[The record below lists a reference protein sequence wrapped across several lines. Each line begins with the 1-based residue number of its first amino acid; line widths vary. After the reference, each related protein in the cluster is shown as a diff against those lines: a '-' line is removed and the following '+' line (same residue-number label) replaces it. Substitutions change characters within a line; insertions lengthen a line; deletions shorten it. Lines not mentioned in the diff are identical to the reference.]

1 MTNVTECNM
10 STFIQLPDYDSTI
23 HRDILDSLLRGEAN
37 DGSRIIEDC
46 EMQAIAEMKSYL
58 NKAYDVE
65 KIFTAQG
72 TARHPL
78 VLMYA
83 KDIAVYHLS
92 CIHNPYKMSQVRKD
106 RYERAVDWLKGVA
119 AGLLTIDG
127 APRLPEEEAADKSP
141 WQIENNEFRTT
152 HF

>member
-1 MTNVTECNM
+1 M
-10 STFIQLPDYDSTI
+10 STFIQLSDYDSTV
-23 HRDILDSLLRGEAN
+23 HRDILDSLLRGEADDN
-37 DGSRIIEDC
+37 SRIIEDC
-46 EMQAIAEMKSYL
+46 EMQAISEMKSYL
-58 NKAYDVE
+58 NKSYDVE
-65 KIFTAQG
+65 KIFTTEG

-83 KDIAVYHLS
+83 KDIAVYHLF
-92 CIHNPYKMSQVRKD
+92 CIHNPIKMSQIRKD

-119 AGLLTIDG
+119 SGLITVDG
-127 APRLPEEEAADKSP
+127 APRLPEDEAADNSP

>member
-1 MTNVTECNM
+1 M
-10 STFIQLPDYDSTI
+10 STFIQLSDYDSTV
-23 HRDILDSLLRGEAN
+23 HRDILDSLLRGEADDN
-37 DGSRIIEDC
+37 SRIIEDC

-58 NKAYDVE
+58 NKSYDVE
-65 KIFTAQG
+65 KIFTTEG
-72 TARHPL
+72 NARHPL

-83 KDIAVYHLS
+83 KDIAVYHLF
-92 CIHNPYKMSQVRKD
+92 CIHNPYKMSQIRKD

-119 AGLLTIDG
+119 SGLITVDG
-127 APRLPEEEAADKSP
+127 APRLPEDEAADNSP

>member
-1 MTNVTECNM
+1 M
-10 STFIQLPDYDSTI
+10 STFIQLSDYDSTV
-23 HRDILDSLLRGEAN
+23 HRDILDSLLRGEADDN
-37 DGSRIIEDC
+37 SRIIEDC

-58 NKAYDVE
+58 NKSYDVE
-65 KIFTAQG
+65 KIFTTEG

-83 KDIAVYHLS
+83 KDIAVYHLF
-92 CIHNPYKMSQVRKD
+92 CIHNPYKMSQIRKD

-119 AGLLTIDG
+119 SGLITVDG
-127 APRLPEEEAADKSP
+127 APRLPEDEAADNSP

>member
-1 MTNVTECNM
+1 M
-10 STFIQLPDYDSTI
+10 STFIQLSDYDSTV
-23 HRDILDSLLRGEAN
+23 HRDILDSLLRGEADDN
-37 DGSRIIEDC
+37 SRIIEDC

-58 NKAYDVE
+58 NKSYDVE
-65 KIFTAQG
+65 KIFTTEG

-83 KDIAVYHLS
+83 KDIAVYHLF
-92 CIHNPYKMSQVRKD
+92 CIHNPFKMSQIRKD

-119 AGLLTIDG
+119 SGLITVDG
-127 APRLPEEEAADKSP
+127 APRLPEDEAADNSP

>member
-1 MTNVTECNM
+1 M
-10 STFIQLPDYDSTI
+10 STFIQLSDYDSTV
-23 HRDILDSLLRGEAN
+23 HRDILDSLLRGEADDN
-37 DGSRIIEDC
+37 SRIIEDC

-58 NKAYDVE
+58 NKSYDVE
-65 KIFTAQG
+65 KIFTTEG

-83 KDIAVYHLS
+83 KDIAVYHLF
-92 CIHNPYKMSQVRKD
+92 CIHNPHKMSQIRKD

-119 AGLLTIDG
+119 SGLITVDG
-127 APRLPEEEAADKSP
+127 APRLPEDEAADNSP